1 MKNPRSLL
9 PNPLKPGDCIAVIAP
24 AGPASVEL
32 LKAGIR
38 FLELKGFRVLEG
50 CYVLEQDGYCAGTDR
65 QRCDDLNAMLANRD
79 VRGILFAR
87 GGYGTMHLLD
97 SIHMHLLVSDPII
110 LVGMSDVTALQ
121 LSLYKRCNLVTF
133 SGPMIAGQV
142 AQGLDSISETSF
154 MAALTQPLEKR
165 NLWPDES
172 GGIRVLRPGRASGVL
187 LGGCLSLVTALLGT
201 PHLPDFD
208 GAILFL
214 EDVNEPAYRLDRM
227 LTQLHLSGILKRIHG
242 VLLGYFLDSQNGDLS
257 EIVERIILKYV
268 DDETVPVVS
277 GIPHGHALPNITLPL
292 GAPVTLDT
300 YSGSLVAD
308 LRW

>member
-1 MKNPRSLL
+1 MRNHRPLL
-9 PNPLKPGDCIAVIAP
+9 PCPLKPNDCIAVIAP
-24 AGPASVEL
+24 AGPASAEL
-32 LKAGIR
+32 LRAGIE
-38 FLELKGFRVLEG
+38 FLESKGFRVLEG
-50 CYVLEQDGYCAGTDR
+50 CHVREQDGYCAGTER
-65 QRCDDLNAMLANRD
+65 QRCDDLNAMLADRD

-97 SIHMHLLVSDPII
+97 SIHTDLLVSDPIV

-142 AQGLDSISETSF
+142 AQGLDRISEASF

-172 GGIRVLRPGRASGVL
+172 DGIRVLRPGRASGVL

-242 VLLGYFLDSQNGDLS
+242 VLLGYFLDSQNGDLT
-257 EIVERIILKYV
+257 ETVERIIMKYV
-268 DDETVPVVS
+268 DDETIPIVS
-277 GIPHGHALPNITLPL
+277 GIPHGHALPNITLPM
-292 GAPVTLDT
+292 GARVTLDT
-300 YSGSLVAD
+300 DSGSLVVD
-308 LRW
+308 I